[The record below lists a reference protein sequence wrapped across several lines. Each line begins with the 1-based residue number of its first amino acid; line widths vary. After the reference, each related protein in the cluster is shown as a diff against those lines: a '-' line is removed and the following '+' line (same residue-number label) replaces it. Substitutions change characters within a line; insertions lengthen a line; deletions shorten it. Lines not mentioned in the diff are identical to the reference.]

1 MKTLFTASFA
11 LMMSLSSHFAIASNN
26 AGGAPAMPIY
36 RCVID
41 NDNGVKEERVPHHIC
56 LQKGGKTVF

>member
-1 MKTLFTASFA
+1 MKTLLAAS
-11 LMMSLSSHFAIASNN
+11 LVLIMSLSSHLAIANSN

-41 NDNGVKEERVPHHIC
+41 TENGVKEERVPHHIC
-56 LQKGGKTVF
+56 LQKGGKTNF